1 MAWLLDTGPLVA
13 FFDRSDRYH
22 QWTID
27 QWRRAP
33 VPLLSCEAVLAEATY
48 LLQQHAGLNPAR
60 VLELVERG
68 VIAPAFRIEEH
79 AAPVLRL
86 LNKYADQQMQFADA
100 CLVRMS
106 EITSASRVF
115 TIDRTDFSVYR
126 RFERRV
132 IPLIAPREA

>member
-1 MAWLLDTGPLVA
+1 MYWMNANHAPRFSTLRRWLPSAKNWSSIRPAEPGTSCSYSRMMDGGSMGTVT
-13 FFDRSDRYH
+13 
-22 QWTID
+22 WT
-27 QWRRAP
+27 P
-33 VPLLSCEAVLAEATY
+33 
-48 LLQQHAGLNPAR
+48 NPAR